1 MSNLEKYL
9 SKKLYESFG
18 SIEIKQNYRPQ
29 WMEGLELDFYI
40 EDLKLAAEIQGM
52 QHYSFVQFFHG
63 TKEKFYEQQKRDAVK
78 SSICR
83 ERGIRLVEIFNEK
96 DADLF
101 YARVKDAIL
110 PKEKYSYSDSKS
122 YILYEKLLKKFK
134 KRTVFFPKIK
144 DVDLEKE
151 AKDRMSR
158 AAVNIKKYENGEITA
173 SVEKYLAWIEIVN
186 NKGYLRS

>member
-40 EDLKLAAEIQGM
+40 EELKLAAEIQGI

-83 ERGIRLVEIFNEK
+83 ERGIRLIEIFNEK

-101 YARVKDAIL
+101 YER
-110 PKEKYSYSDSKS
+110 
-122 YILYEKLLKKFK
+122 
-134 KRTVFFPKIK
+134 IK
-144 DVDLEKE
+144 
-151 AKDRMSR
+151 
-158 AAVNIKKYENGEITA
+158 
-173 SVEKYLAWIEIVN
+173 EIVN
-186 NKGYLRS
+186 VKEVYSYENQSRNILIERMKKRFKKKTVLLPKKKY